1 MKHINKNIYSI
12 GSLRIYNIINPPNE
26 PTYYPA
32 KNIQHAHT
40 LINSLAISQLLDS
53 NIDSNVFGLEIMDKD
68 GEWMEWESEDGYT
81 IQDIKDIKEMEEI
94 KI

>member
-1 MKHINKNIYSI
+1 
-12 GSLRIYNIINPPNE
+12 
-26 PTYYPA
+26 
-32 KNIQHAHT
+32 
-40 LINSLAISQLLDS
+40 
-53 NIDSNVFGLEIMDKD
+53 MDKD